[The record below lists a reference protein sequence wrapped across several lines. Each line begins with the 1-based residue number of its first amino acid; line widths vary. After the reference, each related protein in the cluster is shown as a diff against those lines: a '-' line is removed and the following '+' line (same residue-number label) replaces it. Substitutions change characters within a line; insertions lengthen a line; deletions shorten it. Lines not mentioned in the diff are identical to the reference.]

1 VFAEAAAA
9 AVGGSGVAATGVFSY
24 NRENFMFD
32 REQRQKQEIQTL
44 NMRLNQAD
52 LWREDVRDM
61 VGLTEKK
68 MDVYMVVTALH
79 VGFNLALFTEGRFEM
94 GTPQWLVWLY
104 GLALTGAFM
113 FQLLSL
119 WLAMHASV
127 VAQGSSVRLL
137 TQFVRPALPSWE
149 QVEAMRTYAAA
160 FEGVT
165 TASMLRVPILQT
177 VSEGFSGGPGGHAKR
192 SDACPSR
199 EAADPWGLE
208 RRGDDIYE
216 LQRNPL
222 PNLRHAKLVKEA
234 ARQWQAYDAF
244 ARASM
249 TLGTILQ
256 LHALSYFIIGYV
268 LVMDGSP
275 WAAWSSVA
283 CFLGAASML
292 MRLDISMT
300 SRENTIAQILLFGGP
315 TLACVAAADWATYDY
330 MIQQAALYTLPLVF
344 LMHGMF
350 MLFFL
355 RLCQVASQPGGALLP
370 TSFRS
375 VMYLD
380 IYGWLRRSKI
390 SKVGLAKMRAA
401 KAAKRA
407 GAGAAG
413 TFASRCGRRRP
424 DNNQFVRKTSPASD
438 ASGRRKSWGSDISGM
453 RSSLKRRS
461 SVFLESLLGTRDK
474 EFMSD
479 ADRRLSMVHGQN
491 FPRHF
496 GNEDPTPLRPEDVE
510 TSVHPPSDP
519 QGFAW
524 AREEATGQLDMDE
537 MEGGTEP
544 LLGVGPA
551 GVIPQA
557 VPEAFE
563 PQSFGPTR
571 VPGAG
576 VPGSDG
582 DASKEEERWATGRES
597 YDPGQL
603 PWHLFKSGAWLLA
616 MCWFAGALW
625 SVGQALK
632 VPDIP
637 DTILPEEVSVAED
650 ERSEIEVKKSADILE
665 SGYQDMGIGERVLI
679 EWPMES
685 FQPWGIACD
694 STGTHFAIS
703 DEFQL
708 YSASIA
714 ASVDGLRLTGFR
726 PAPRC
731 LPVEG
736 QALRD
741 ITVFCEKSGWKP
753 GATSMQHPCKALV
766 LHERGQ
772 RLAECDLIQ
781 PTLPTLPPL
790 PSVAA
795 VAGGGRQMAS
805 ADANSVAAAP
815 EVWNIST
822 KWLRALD
829 GYMREEVISASM
841 DAECSMRGGAPEFR
855 SNNSCVVVG
864 TNHGRIVRLR
874 KHTRHDGE
882 LVPADALWN
891 TLGETVKPQIAEVWA
906 TSLLQTLPGGYLLAL
921 RDGRRTVHAMHMASR
936 RIVGKWR
943 LPDRPGNTW
952 TALAGGSN
960 HLFITSQNDAGS
972 HAELWRFS
980 LPPILKSAVTAAA
993 TTAPEFPDAAKASAQ
1008 AVPAA
1013 MQTGRRAGLSAA
1025 PSSQQW

>member
-1 VFAEAAAA
+1 MVLGEAAAA
-9 AVGGSGVAATGVFSY
+9 AVGTTGVTAAGMFSY

-44 NMRLNQAD
+44 NMRLNQSD
-52 LWREDVRDM
+52 VWREDVRDM

-165 TASMLRVPILQT
+165 TSSMFRVPILQT
-177 VSEGFSGGPGGHAKR
+177 VSEGFAGGPGGHARREGK
-192 SDACPSR
+192 CPSR
-199 EAADPWGLE
+199 EATDPWGLE

-222 PNLRHAKLVKEA
+222 PVLRHAKLVKEA
-234 ARQWQAYDAF
+234 AKQWQAYDAF

-256 LHALSYFIIGYV
+256 LHALSYYIIGYV

-292 MRLDISMT
+292 MRLDVSMT
-300 SRENTIAQILLFGGP
+300 SCEDIVAQILLFGGP

-330 MIQQAALYTLPLVF
+330 MIQQVALYILPLVF
-344 LMHGMF
+344 LMHTMF
-350 MLFFL
+350 MLFFV
-355 RLCQVASQPGGALLP
+355 RLCQVAAQPGGAMLP
-370 TSFRS
+370 TSLRS

-390 SKVGLAKMRAA
+390 SKAGMDKMRGGFLDQA
-401 KAAKRA
+401 KANLSRA
-407 GAGAAG
+407 CA
-413 TFASRCGRRRP
+413 RRRG
-424 DNNQFVRKTSPASD
+424 SP
-438 ASGRRKSWGSDISGM
+438 GKGSAGKEQPN
-453 RSSLKRRS
+453 LKRRS
-461 SVFLESLLGTRDK
+461 SVFLESMLGSKDK
-474 EFMSD
+474 EFVSD
-479 ADRRLSMVHGQN
+479 EERRLSMVHGQT

-496 GNEDPTPLRPEDVE
+496 GAENPTPLRPEDVE
-510 TSVHPPSDP
+510 TSVHPTEDP
-519 QGFAW
+519 NGFTW
-524 AREEATGQLDMDE
+524 AREEATSYLDIDE
-537 MEGGTEP
+537 AEGGGTA

-557 VPEAFE
+557 TPEAFS
-563 PQSFGPTR
+563 PKSFGPNR

-576 VPGSDG
+576 VPNAVGEG
-582 DASKEEERWATGRES
+582 EEWATGREA
-597 YDPGQL
+597 YDPGEL
-603 PWHLFKSGAWLLA
+603 PWYLFRSGAMLLA

-625 SVGQALK
+625 SVAQVMK

-637 DTILPEEVSVAED
+637 VSILPEEVSVAED
-650 ERSEIEVKKSADILE
+650 ERSETEVAETTDGLGR
-665 SGYQDMGIGERVLI
+665 GYQELGVGQRVI
-679 EWPMES
+679 IKWPASS
-685 FQPWGIACD
+685 FQPWGISCD

-714 ASVDGLRLTGFR
+714 ASVDGLRLTRFR

-741 ITVFCEKSGWKP
+741 ITVFCEKLGWQP
-753 GATSMQHPCKALV
+753 GATSQHPCKALV

-772 RLAECDLIQ
+772 RLAECDLFGQ
-781 PTLPTLPPL
+781 
-790 PSVAA
+790 SDD
-795 VAGGGRQMAS
+795 AG
-805 ADANSVAAAP
+805 SVAAAP
-815 EVWNIST
+815 EASTPAKVWNIST
-822 KWLRALD
+822 QWLRALD
-829 GYMREEVISASM
+829 GYMREEVISAAM
-841 DAECSMRGGAPEFR
+841 DPACGSERGSPEFR
-855 SNNSCVVVG
+855 TNSSCVVVG

-874 KHTRHDGE
+874 KATRKAGE

-891 TLGETVKPQIAEVWA
+891 ALGETVKPQLAEVWA

-921 RDGRRTVHAMHMASR
+921 RDGRRSVHAMHMATR
-936 RIVGKWR
+936 RIVGKWK
-943 LPDRPGNTW
+943 LPERPGHTW
-952 TALAGGSN
+952 TALAGGSD
-960 HLFITSQNDAGS
+960 HLFITSQSDAGNN
-972 HAELWRFS
+972 AELWRFR
-980 LPPILKSAVTAAA
+980 LPSA
-993 TTAPEFPDAAKASAQ
+993 
-1008 AVPAA
+1008 
-1013 MQTGRRAGLSAA
+1013 LS
-1025 PSSQQW
+1025 SR

>member
-1 VFAEAAAA
+1 MVLGEAAAA
-9 AVGGSGVAATGVFSY
+9 AVGTTGVTAAGMFSY

-44 NMRLNQAD
+44 NMRLNQSD
-52 LWREDVRDM
+52 VWREDVRDM

-256 LHALSYFIIGYV
+256 LHALSYYIIGYV

-292 MRLDISMT
+292 MRLDVSMT
-300 SRENTIAQILLFGGP
+300 SCEDIVAQILLFGGP

-330 MIQQAALYTLPLVF
+330 MIQQVALYILPLVF
-344 LMHGMF
+344 LMHTMF
-350 MLFFL
+350 MLFFV
-355 RLCQVASQPGGALLP
+355 RLCQVAAQPGGAMLP
-370 TSFRS
+370 TSLRS

-390 SKVGLAKMRAA
+390 SKAGMDKMRGGFLDQA
-401 KAAKRA
+401 KANLSRA
-407 GAGAAG
+407 CA
-413 TFASRCGRRRP
+413 RRRG
-424 DNNQFVRKTSPASD
+424 SP
-438 ASGRRKSWGSDISGM
+438 GKGSAGKEQPN
-453 RSSLKRRS
+453 LKRRS
-461 SVFLESLLGTRDK
+461 SVFLESMLGSKDK
-474 EFMSD
+474 EFVSD
-479 ADRRLSMVHGQN
+479 EERRLSMVHGQT

-496 GNEDPTPLRPEDVE
+496 GAENPTPLRPEDVE
-510 TSVHPPSDP
+510 TSVHPTEDP
-519 QGFAW
+519 NGFTW
-524 AREEATGQLDMDE
+524 AREEATSYLDIDE
-537 MEGGTEP
+537 AEGGGTA

-557 VPEAFE
+557 TPEAFS
-563 PQSFGPTR
+563 PKSFGPNR

-576 VPGSDG
+576 VPNAVGEG
-582 DASKEEERWATGRES
+582 EEWATGREA
-597 YDPGQL
+597 YDPGEL
-603 PWHLFKSGAWLLA
+603 PWYLFRSGAMLLA

-625 SVGQALK
+625 SVAQVMK

-637 DTILPEEVSVAED
+637 VSILPEEVSVAED
-650 ERSEIEVKKSADILE
+650 ERSETEVAETTDGLGR
-665 SGYQDMGIGERVLI
+665 GYQELGVGQRVI
-679 EWPMES
+679 IKWPASS
-685 FQPWGIACD
+685 FQPWGISCD

-714 ASVDGLRLTGFR
+714 ASVDGLRLTRFR

-741 ITVFCEKSGWKP
+741 ITVFCEKLGWQP
-753 GATSMQHPCKALV
+753 GATSQHPCKALV

-772 RLAECDLIQ
+772 RLAECDLFGQ
-781 PTLPTLPPL
+781 
-790 PSVAA
+790 SDD
-795 VAGGGRQMAS
+795 AG
-805 ADANSVAAAP
+805 SVAAAP
-815 EVWNIST
+815 EASTPAKVWNIST
-822 KWLRALD
+822 QWLRALD
-829 GYMREEVISASM
+829 GYMREEVISAAM
-841 DAECSMRGGAPEFR
+841 DPACGSERGSPEFR
-855 SNNSCVVVG
+855 TNSSCVVVG

-874 KHTRHDGE
+874 KATRKAGE

-891 TLGETVKPQIAEVWA
+891 ALGETVKPQLAEVWA

-921 RDGRRTVHAMHMASR
+921 RDGRRSVHAMHMATR